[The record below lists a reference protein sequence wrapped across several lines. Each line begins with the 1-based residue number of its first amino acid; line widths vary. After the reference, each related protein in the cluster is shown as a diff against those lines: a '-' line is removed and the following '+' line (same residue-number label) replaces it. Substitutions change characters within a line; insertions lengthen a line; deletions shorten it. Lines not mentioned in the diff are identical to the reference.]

1 MRNDLLSKDILLSW
15 QLFAYIV
22 LVMVLI
28 MAACGKL
35 DITNI
40 KAGSFEMALQNN
52 AEKHGV
58 SETPEF
64 KNLRT
69 LNESDL
75 KLFLVMGGE
84 EAKFYRF
91 TNNMISSEATVDQY
105 RKLQSA
111 ALMRIIEKTPDTT
124 VVYPTE
130 IGQKI
135 HRALI
140 QSIYTQIAK

>member
-1 MRNDLLSKDILLSW
+1 MRNDLISKDILLSW

-22 LVMVLI
+22 LIMVI
-28 MAACGKL
+28 TMAACGKL

-40 KAGSFEMALQNN
+40 KAGSFEMVLQNN

-58 SETPEF
+58 SETSEF
-64 KNLRT
+64 KNLKT

-91 TNNMISSEATVDQY
+91 TNNRISSEATVDQY
-105 RKLQSA
+105 RKLQAA
-111 ALMRIIEKTPDTT
+111 ALMRIVEKNPDTT
-124 VVYPTE
+124 IVYPTE
-130 IGQKI
+130 IGEKV

-140 QSIYTQIAK
+140 QSIYTQISK